1 MPVDKAQKE
10 IKRAKDLYTQY
21 KDRILRDENCVIFLK
36 NYGAAIGKNLETM
49 RNLDIDKSCA
59 MCSETRMGG
68 CCASGIEKWYEHVL
82 LLVNL
87 LMGVDL
93 GKTGEIGGCC
103 MFLGSTGCI
112 LAARHSFC
120 VNYMCEDLKN
130 SLSPSS
136 LKILMTRAGEEIS
149 CGILAEQAISGH
161 FMIT

>member
-1 MPVDKAQKE
+1 MPVNKAQKE
-10 IKRAKDLYTQY
+10 IKRAKDLFDQY
-21 KDRILRDENCVIFLK
+21 KDGILQDEDCMILLS
-36 NYGAAIGKNLETM
+36 NYRVAIEKNLDTM
-49 RNLDIDKSCA
+49 RKSDMDKCCA
-59 MCSETRMGG
+59 LCSENRMGG
-68 CCASGIEKWYEHVL
+68 CCASGIENWYEHVL

-112 LAARHSFC
+112 LVARHSFC

-136 LKILMTRAGEEIS
+136 LKTLMTRAGEEIS
-149 CGILAEQAISGH
+149 CGIRVEQVINRLLK
-161 FMIT
+161 